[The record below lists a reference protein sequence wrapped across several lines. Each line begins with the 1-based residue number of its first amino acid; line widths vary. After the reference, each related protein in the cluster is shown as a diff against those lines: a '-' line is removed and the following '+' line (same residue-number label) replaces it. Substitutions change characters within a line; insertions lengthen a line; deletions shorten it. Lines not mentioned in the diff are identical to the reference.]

1 MLSHFIVGEESVNT
15 WYRGQVRLCVG
26 GLYYYDE
33 KPADWEARLILLRK
47 IFRLWQPRFIQLIE
61 WSLLSSRLVGHTIH
75 SSFTITISSSSDNI
89 WSFYCFRSEIEPFLI
104 WQWIIRIKWR
114 TVWWQSPGGPLMIL
128 LYKQD
133 SIVGFLLVF
142 LQPSFLFY
150 ITFSRFS

>member
-26 GLYYYDE
+26 GLYYDE
-33 KPADWEARLILLRK
+33 KPADWEARLMFLRK

-89 WSFYCFRSEIEPFLI
+89 WSFYCFRSEIEPFLR
-104 WQWIIRIKWR
+104 WQWTIRIKWR

-128 LYKQD
+128 LYKKD
-133 SIVGFLLVF
+133 SW
-142 LQPSFLFY
+142 FLFG
-150 ITFSRFS
+150 ISTTKFSVLHYVLKI